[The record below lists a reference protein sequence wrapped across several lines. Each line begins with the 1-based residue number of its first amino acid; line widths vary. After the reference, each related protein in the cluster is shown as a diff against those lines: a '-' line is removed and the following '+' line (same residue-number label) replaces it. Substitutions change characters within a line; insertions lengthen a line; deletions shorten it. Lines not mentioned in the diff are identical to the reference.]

1 MQAQSLP
8 STFGKNDVQIL
19 AGSFD
24 DYTFDDVM
32 QVLGLSRQCLRL
44 RVKRGDAPLSE
55 VLLKAGKVLDA
66 RMPPNQTDPLVVF
79 QAINGGAVRGSGVN
93 FIVYHTEPTGEYPA
107 PCAELIDLY
116 NKVKA
121 SPAPKP
127 VAQPLPAAAAEP
139 AYVPTVQI
147 SSTGLAP
154 AQSAAPESAVT
165 QAAISSASDISVVAN
180 IVAKMVLAELQPLIR
195 QELQA
200 LTQQLNEQAQLT
212 HKLDGRLQSLPQII
226 SAEVRAALANPR

>member
-1 MQAQSLP
+1 MQAQSLN

-107 PCAELIDLY
+107 PCAELIELY
-116 NKVKA
+116 NKIKA
-121 SPAPKP
+121 APAPKP
-127 VAQPLPAAAAEP
+127 AAPPVPAAAPEP

-147 SSTGLAP
+147 SSTAMAP
-154 AQSAAPESAVT
+154 AQAAAESAVT